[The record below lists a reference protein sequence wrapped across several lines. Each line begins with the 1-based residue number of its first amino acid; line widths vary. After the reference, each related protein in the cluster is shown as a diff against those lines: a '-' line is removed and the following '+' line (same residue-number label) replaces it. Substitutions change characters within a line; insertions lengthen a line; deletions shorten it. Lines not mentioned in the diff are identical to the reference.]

1 MRLGRGEAQAG
12 GRERSALLCD
22 TFEALIGAIYLD
34 GGIEMVEEFVHP
46 FLERVA
52 EDIIINRKNE
62 DPKSLLQ
69 EWAQSQ
75 GYLAPQYVT
84 RSAFG
89 PDHSKIFEVEV
100 VIGGEVYA
108 QGSGPSKQAAAKDA
122 ARKALVHL
130 GLMV

>member
-1 MRLGRGEAQAG
+1 
-12 GRERSALLCD
+12 
-22 TFEALIGAIYLD
+22 
-34 GGIEMVEEFVHP
+34 MVEEFVHP